1 MVNVVKY
8 PDRREW
14 NDLMRRAATV
24 NDMVRDNVRSIIED
38 VKRRGD
44 EALLEY
50 SERFDRCC
58 LDSLKVGEK
67 EIEEACRAVPASL
80 KSSMELAI
88 SNIAKFHKAQMP
100 DEVVV
105 ETMPGVTC
113 RQKAVPISRVGIYAP
128 GGNAPLFSTVL
139 MLAVPAVI
147 AGCEEIVLCTP
158 PGKDGKVDA
167 AILCAAHMAG
177 VNEIY
182 KVGGAQAVA
191 AMAFGTESI
200 KRVNKIFGPGNR
212 YVTEAKQQV
221 GMCGVA
227 IDLPAGPSE
236 VMVLA
241 DFSASPQSVAADFLS
256 QAEHGVDSQSI
267 LLTDDECL
275 ADMLTVIIER
285 YIDLIPKKELA
296 MQSLSKSHVILL
308 HNSEEMMD
316 FANEYA
322 PEHLIINCTEPW
334 SLAKKVKNAGSVF
347 IGPYS
352 PESVGDYASG
362 TNHTLPT
369 GGHAKSLSGVNID
382 SFVKKITFQELTQ
395 DGLKSIASTVMEM
408 AEREGLIAHKLAVE
422 VRIENKINETL

>member
-1 MVNVVKY
+1 MMNVVKY

-14 NDLMRRAATV
+14 SELMRRAAIV
-24 NDMVRDNVRSIIED
+24 NDMVRDNVKSIIDD

-50 SERFDRCC
+50 SECFDRCR
-58 LDSLKVGEK
+58 LESLKVSEN
-67 EIEEACRAVPASL
+67 EVEEAYKAVSDSL
-80 KSSMELAI
+80 KSSIELAI
-88 SNIAKFHKAQMP
+88 SNIAKFHKAQLP
-100 DEVVV
+100 DEVEV
-105 ETMPGVTC
+105 ETVPGVTC

-139 MLAVPAVI
+139 MLAVPATI

-158 PGKDGKVDA
+158 PGKDGKVDS
-167 AILCAAHMAG
+167 AILCAARMAG

-200 KRVNKIFGPGNR
+200 KRVYKIFGPGNR

-221 GMCGVA
+221 SMCGVA

-236 VMVLA
+236 VMVIA
-241 DFSASPQSVAADFLS
+241 DATASPEAVAADFLS
-256 QAEHGVDSQSI
+256 QAEHGADSQSI
-267 LLTDDECL
+267 LLTEDESL
-275 ADMLTVIIER
+275 ADKLPAIVER
-285 YIDLIPKKELA
+285 FLCLIPKKELA

-308 HNSEEMMD
+308 HDRVEMMD

-322 PEHLIINCTEPW
+322 PEHLIINCSDAW
-334 SLAKKVKNAGSVF
+334 SLARKVRNAGSVF
-347 IGPYS
+347 VGAYS
-352 PESVGDYASG
+352 PESAGDYASG

-382 SFVKKITFQELTQ
+382 SFVKKITFQELTRR
-395 DGLKSIASTVMEM
+395 GLASIAPAVMEM
-408 AEREGLIAHKLAVE
+408 AEREGLLAHKLAVD
-422 VRIENKINETL
+422 VRIKQQIL

>member
-1 MVNVVKY
+1 MMNVVKY
-8 PDRREW
+8 PGRHEW
-14 NDLMRRAATV
+14 SELMRRAAIV
-24 NDMVRDNVRSIIED
+24 NDMVRDNVRSIIDD

-50 SERFDRCC
+50 SESFDRCR
-58 LDSLKVGEK
+58 LESLKVSEN
-67 EIEEACRAVPASL
+67 EVEEAFKAVPDSL
-80 KSSMELAI
+80 KSSIELAI
-88 SNIAKFHKAQMP
+88 SNIAKFHQAQMP

-139 MLAVPAVI
+139 MLAVPATI

-158 PGKDGKVDA
+158 PGKDGKVDS

-177 VNEIY
+177 INEIY

-200 KRVNKIFGPGNR
+200 KRVYKIFGPGNR

-221 GMCGVA
+221 SMCGVA

-236 VMVLA
+236 VMVIA
-241 DFSASPQSVAADFLS
+241 DSTASPEAVAADFLS
-256 QAEHGVDSQSI
+256 QAEHGADSQSI
-267 LLTDDECL
+267 LLTEDEGL
-275 ADMLTVIIER
+275 ADKLPAIVEHFL
-285 YIDLIPKKELA
+285 DLIPKKELA

-308 HNSEEMMD
+308 NDMVEMMD

-322 PEHLIINCTEPW
+322 PEHLIINCSDSW
-334 SLAKKVKNAGSVF
+334 NLAKKVKNAGSVF
-347 IGPYS
+347 IGAYS
-352 PESVGDYASG
+352 PESAGDYASG

-382 SFVKKITFQELTQ
+382 SFVKKITFQELTCE
-395 DGLKSIASTVMEM
+395 GLSSIAPAVMEM
-408 AEREGLIAHKLAVE
+408 AEREGLLAHKLAVE
-422 VRIENKINETL
+422 VRIKDKTE

>member
-1 MVNVVKY
+1 
-8 PDRREW
+8 
-14 NDLMRRAATV
+14 
-24 NDMVRDNVRSIIED
+24 
-38 VKRRGD
+38 
-44 EALLEY
+44 
-50 SERFDRCC
+50 
-58 LDSLKVGEK
+58 
-67 EIEEACRAVPASL
+67 
-80 KSSMELAI
+80 
-88 SNIAKFHKAQMP
+88 
-100 DEVVV
+100 
-105 ETMPGVTC
+105 
-113 RQKAVPISRVGIYAP
+113 
-128 GGNAPLFSTVL
+128 
-139 MLAVPAVI
+139 
-147 AGCEEIVLCTP
+147 
-158 PGKDGKVDA
+158 
-167 AILCAAHMAG
+167 
-177 VNEIY
+177 
-182 KVGGAQAVA
+182 
-191 AMAFGTESI
+191 
-200 KRVNKIFGPGNR
+200 
-212 YVTEAKQQV
+212 
-221 GMCGVA
+221 
-227 IDLPAGPSE
+227 
-236 VMVLA
+236 MVLA
-241 DFSASPQSVAADFLS
+241 DSSASPQSVAADFLS

-275 ADMLTVIIER
+275 ADRLPVIIER

>member
-1 MVNVVKY
+1 MVNIVKY

-14 NDLMRRAATV
+14 NALMRRAAIV
-24 NDMVRDNVRSIIED
+24 NDMVRDNVKSIIDD

-44 EALLEY
+44 EALMEY
-50 SERFDRCC
+50 SERFDRCS
-58 LDSLKVGEK
+58 LDALKVEVA
-67 EIEEACRAVPASL
+67 EMEEACRMVPASL
-80 KSSMELAI
+80 KSSIELAI
-88 SNIAKFHKAQMP
+88 SNIAKFHKAQLP
-100 DEVVV
+100 KEVVV

-113 RQKAVPISRVGIYAP
+113 RQKAVPIPRVGIYAP

-147 AGCEEIVLCTP
+147 ADCDEIVLCTP

-200 KRVNKIFGPGNR
+200 RRVNKIFGPGNK

-221 GMCGVA
+221 SMCGVA

-241 DFSASPQSVAADFLS
+241 DSSASPESVAADFLS
-256 QAEHGVDSQSI
+256 QAEHGIDSQSI
-267 LLTDDECL
+267 LLTDDERL
-275 ADMLTVIIER
+275 ADMLPSMIEH
-285 YIDLIPKKELA
+285 YLDLIPKKELA

-308 HNSEEMMD
+308 HGRAEMMD

-322 PEHLIINCTEPW
+322 PEHLIINCEEPW
-334 SLAKKVKNAGSVF
+334 SMASEVKNAGSVF
-347 IGPYS
+347 VGAYS
-352 PESVGDYASG
+352 PESAGDYASG

-369 GGHAKSLSGVNID
+369 GGHAMALSGVNID
-382 SFVKKITFQELTQ
+382 SFIKKITFQELTL
-395 DGLKSIASTVMEM
+395 DGLASIAPAVMEM

-422 VRIENKINETL
+422 VRIESNAKERP